1 MRFERLS
8 SKEHPM
14 YQKAMELYSISF
26 PPHEQREPASQGK
39 IVTDDEYHFTLIY
52 DEDLFIG
59 LVLFWETKSFLYVE
73 HFCILPEMR
82 NKKYGQKALNLL
94 AQRQKTVILEID
106 PPVDTISI
114 HRKGFYERCGFV
126 QNPYSHI
133 HPPYHKRN
141 TGHNLVILSY
151 PGRITQAQYDAFQ
164 YYLEKHVMENAFS

>member
-82 NKKYGQKALNLL
+82 NKKYGQKALKLL
-94 AQRQKTVILEID
+94 AQRQKAVILEID

-114 HRKGFYERCGFV
+114 H
-126 QNPYSHI
+126 
-133 HPPYHKRN
+133 
-141 TGHNLVILSY
+141 
-151 PGRITQAQYDAFQ
+151 
-164 YYLEKHVMENAFS
+164 